1 MGATPW
7 RFKSSHPHSQIPG
20 VECALR
26 AQAPARDPKGVVRR
40 HPLELKRNRVCVL
53 HAGGVNLP
61 SDIDGL
67 AYVPLDESGA
77 WKFELGHELKSAG
90 YSVDLNEL
98 RL

>member
-1 MGATPW
+1 M
-7 RFKSSHPHSQIPG
+7 
-20 VECALR
+20 
-26 AQAPARDPKGVVRR
+26 
-40 HPLELKRNRVCVL
+40 
-53 HAGGVNLP
+53 NLP